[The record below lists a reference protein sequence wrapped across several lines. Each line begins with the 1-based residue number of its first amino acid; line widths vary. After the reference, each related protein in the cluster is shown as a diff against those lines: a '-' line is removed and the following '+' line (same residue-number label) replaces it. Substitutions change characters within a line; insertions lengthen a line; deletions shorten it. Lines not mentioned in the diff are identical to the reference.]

1 MRKKGLLLL
10 LLLCWSPGTLFAF
23 TFDDWNSGMTLDE
36 VLTISERKDIPLMRS
51 GLLGRKEH
59 FDPETSWVYADVAR
73 TFYYKTLLVDEPA
86 KVELQFTEESRRLFE
101 VRISWQGINIK
112 KELPPTVE
120 AMLNKKYGNATKRRK
135 MFIKDEIWHLDKNNQ
150 LIMKKSGA
158 ALHLRYTDLKLE
170 KADADEKRRRD
181 EIEREKAIK
190 KDLKID
196 FCMMVRPPVL
206 TD

>member
-10 LLLCWSPGTLFAF
+10 LLLCWSPGTLLAF
-23 TFDDWNSGMTLDE
+23 TFDDWHSGMTLDE
-36 VLTISERKDIPLMRS
+36 ILNISEKKDLPIMRS

-59 FDPETSWVYADVAR
+59 FDPETSRIYADIAR
-73 TFYYKTLLVDEPA
+73 TFYYKTILVDEPA

-112 KELPPTVE
+112 KDLPPTVE
-120 AMLNKKYGNATKRRK
+120 TMLNKKYGSPTKRRK
-135 MFIKDEIWHLDKNNQ
+135 MFIKDEIWRLDNNNQ

-170 KADADEKRRRD
+170 KADADEKKRREALERD
-181 EIEREKAIK
+181 KAIK
-190 KDLKID
+190 KDLNK
-196 FCMMVRPPVL
+196 F
-206 TD
+206 